1 MAGRRDNVVE
11 GVITG
16 KILQP
21 YKNKYKYTK
30 TISSCLFRKASS
42 VLSLLFIAVWRCGLQ
57 SVRFFIRGST
67 VAEAISRKNAPTFDF
82 LAIGERLRAYRLA
95 RNLRS
100 DDIAERLEIS
110 RAAVYNL
117 ERGEIVKV
125 ETLERLAALL
135 EVTLANL
142 LGVESEYHN
151 SAVSYFERMRQLESR
166 STRIL
171 ANFDP
176 ISILLTSD
184 AYGQHLRAMLDES
197 VPDELRDETSLRI
210 NSDVLKILF
219 ARRKG
224 FEQQRPGILSLIGL
238 RQVEQFL
245 HHGLVGRLGLPSGTQ
260 LERKL
265 AARKEV
271 AHMIDVLNSDPI
283 GVQVGIVADHLPSE
297 TFQIFE
303 EPGIQHVA
311 VSPFRL
317 GELPNVRT
325 GIATITT
332 SPDAVAMYRGL
343 IERLWA
349 GAAKGRDGARA
360 LQDLLER
367 S

>member
-1 MAGRRDNVVE
+1 MAEVAFRR
-11 GVITG
+11 
-16 KILQP
+16 
-21 YKNKYKYTK
+21 
-30 TISSCLFRKASS
+30 
-42 VLSLLFIAVWRCGLQ
+42 
-57 SVRFFIRGST
+57 
-67 VAEAISRKNAPTFDF
+67 NAPTFDF

-95 RNLRS
+95 RGLRS
-100 DDIAERLEIS
+100 DDIAQRLEIS

-135 EVTLANL
+135 EVTLPNL
-142 LGVESEYHN
+142 LGVESEYHS
-151 SAVSYFERMRQLESR
+151 SAISYFERMRQLESR

-176 ISILLTSD
+176 ISVLLTSD
-184 AYGQHLRAMLDES
+184 EYGQHLRAMLEES
-197 VPDELRDETSLRI
+197 VPHELRDEEANRI
-210 NSDVLKILF
+210 DSDVLKILF
-219 ARRKG
+219 ARRKA
-224 FEQQRPGILSLIGL
+224 FEQQRPSILSLIGL
-238 RQVEQFL
+238 RQIEQFL
-245 HHGLVGRLGLPSGTQ
+245 HHGLVGRLGLPSGIQ

-303 EPGIQHVA
+303 EPGVQHVA

-360 LQDLLER
+360 LQALLDA